1 MSAQPAARAKLHTS
15 QPPTFHHRC
24 SLIFSLPD
32 QGTTLQDHH
41 RGVRDIASR
50 ASRPPSQPRSWDL
63 DAQWTNLLI
72 KTAPISIDTKFDV
85 YWDYENEADEKS
97 AVLVLDKINDDCW
110 TQCKVISGY
119 EAKIACE

>member
-1 MSAQPAARAKLHTS
+1 MAGKCEATVCLWFQARGAKDSTS
-15 QPPTFHHRC
+15 MC
-24 SLIFSLPD
+24 
-32 QGTTLQDHH
+32 
-41 RGVRDIASR
+41 
-50 ASRPPSQPRSWDL
+50 WDL

-72 KTAPISIDTKFDV
+72 KNAPISIDTKFDV